1 MEALAEITQKA
12 TGGDLSKLGLVVEDM
27 QAQSALRTLIL
38 NMQDYRKIRGDLAK
52 SGGTVDAAFR
62 QREAQD
68 ASVAWEGLKAPR
80 APWRSRWAPRCSR
93 RPPVLRAD
101 QYRRLAISRWAKANP
116 ETAR

>member
-1 MEALAEITQKA
+1 
-12 TGGDLSKLGLVVEDM
+12 M

-80 APWRSRWAPRCSR
+80 AIWRSRWVPRYSRRPLACSR
-93 RPPVLRAD
+93 RSIPALWPYRAG
-101 QYRRLAISRWAKANP
+101 RKPTRKPRAL
-116 ETAR
+116 